1 MASFHACLANVQVP
15 DSAAAAVAPIPAHV
29 AAAAALYGD
38 ALRVLLAGR
47 EGEDEEEEGVA
58 ASGDGGGEA
67 PHERATVDLLRDML
81 ARVSHLAEEP
91 PPRVEGVSDAFL
103 EGLERVGRGRLRGE
117 DKCPICGERFLDG
130 EFFV

>member
-1 MASFHACLANVQVP
+1 VEVPASAP
-15 DSAAAAVAPIPAHV
+15 AAVAPIPAHV

-47 EGEDEEEEGVA
+47 EGEDGEEGGAA
-58 ASGDGGGEA
+58 ASEDGEGEGEA
-67 PHERATVDLLRDML
+67 PHARATVDLLRDML

-91 PPRVEGVSDAFL
+91 PRRVEGVSDAFL

-130 EFFV
+130 GFFA

>member
-1 MASFHACLANVQVP
+1 VEVPASAPA
-15 DSAAAAVAPIPAHV
+15 SVAPIPAHV
-29 AAAAALYGD
+29 AAVMALYGD

-47 EGEDEEEEGVA
+47 EGEEDEEEAGAPASEDGV
-58 ASGDGGGEA
+58 GEGEA
-67 PHERATVDLLRDML
+67 PHARATLDLLRDML
-81 ARVSHLAEEP
+81 ARVSHQAEEP
-91 PPRVEGVSDAFL
+91 PRQVEGVSDAFL